1 MNDLKLSS
9 LIILIFTICL
19 IVGWSRLESLEKDY
33 KAKLSDLRHSK
44 AKDSTNQANTNDSL
58 RQVIYEAKNVIK

>member
-33 KAKLSDLRHSK
+33 KAKLAVLRHDKS
-44 AKDSTNQANTNDSL
+44 KDSTLQADTNDSL
-58 RQVIYEAKNVIK
+58 RQVIYEHRNKL

>member
-44 AKDSTNQANTNDSL
+44 AKDSTLQANTNDSL
-58 RQVIYEAKNVIK
+58 RQVIYETKNPIK